1 MSFFAILIALL
12 LEQARPLARSNLVQ
26 AGYRAWTVTV
36 RSNFDAGRP
45 HHGWLAWAMAV
56 LLPSVIVLG
65 IFWVLM
71 EFIGWPAAML
81 WNVAVLY
88 VTLGFRQFS
97 HHFTRIRDALDA
109 GDEFAARQALA
120 AYARPGSPQALA
132 HGPAQPPHQE
142 TTTMT
147 VPPIPQSSDTESHPP
162 QAMMEASIGM
172 VLAMP
177 MARTLGLRFVHA
189 EPGRVEVEI
198 PVSEAFSFRPGQLQ
212 ATAVFA
218 VADFAAVAAAG
229 SVLPPGWTN
238 ATVDTT
244 LKIVAPAQGECL
256 RARGRVVDAGR
267 LLTVCAADVWAVDA
281 AGQERLCATLL
292 ATARNVDTG
301 APRPPRG

>member
-1 MSFFAILIALL
+1 
-12 LEQARPLARSNLVQ
+12 
-26 AGYRAWTVTV
+26 
-36 RSNFDAGRP
+36 
-45 HHGWLAWAMAV
+45 
-56 LLPSVIVLG
+56 
-65 IFWVLM
+65 
-71 EFIGWPAAML
+71 
-81 WNVAVLY
+81 
-88 VTLGFRQFS
+88 
-97 HHFTRIRDALDA
+97 
-109 GDEFAARQALA
+109 
-120 AYARPGSPQALA
+120 
-132 HGPAQPPHQE
+132 
-142 TTTMT
+142 MT
-147 VPPIPQSSDTESHPP
+147 VPPTSQSSDTESHPP
-162 QAMMEASIGM
+162 QATMEALKGM

-229 SVLPPGWTN
+229 SVLPLGWTN

-292 ATARNVDTG
+292 ATARNIDTG

>member
-1 MSFFAILIALL
+1 MTAPLTPAPCDALSSG
-12 LEQARPLARSNLVQ
+12 ARSTIETLQ
-26 AGYRAWTVTV
+26 AV
-36 RSNFDAGRP
+36 
-45 HHGWLAWAMAV
+45 
-56 LLPSVIVLG
+56 
-65 IFWVLM
+65 
-71 EFIGWPAAML
+71 
-81 WNVAVLY
+81 
-88 VTLGFRQFS
+88 
-97 HHFTRIRDALDA
+97 
-109 GDEFAARQALA
+109 
-120 AYARPGSPQALA
+120 
-132 HGPAQPPHQE
+132 
-142 TTTMT
+142 
-147 VPPIPQSSDTESHPP
+147 
-162 QAMMEASIGM
+162 

-244 LKIVAPAQGECL
+244 LKIVAPAEGECL

-292 ATARNVDTG
+292 ATARNIDMG
-301 APRPPRG
+301 PRGRPRADSAA

>member
-1 MSFFAILIALL
+1 
-12 LEQARPLARSNLVQ
+12 
-26 AGYRAWTVTV
+26 
-36 RSNFDAGRP
+36 
-45 HHGWLAWAMAV
+45 
-56 LLPSVIVLG
+56 
-65 IFWVLM
+65 
-71 EFIGWPAAML
+71 
-81 WNVAVLY
+81 
-88 VTLGFRQFS
+88 
-97 HHFTRIRDALDA
+97 
-109 GDEFAARQALA
+109 
-120 AYARPGSPQALA
+120 
-132 HGPAQPPHQE
+132 
-142 TTTMT
+142 MT
-147 VPPIPQSSDTESHPP
+147 VPPTRQSSDIESHPP
-162 QAMMEASIGM
+162 QAMMAALKDM
-172 VLAMP
+172 MLAMP

-212 ATAVFA
+212 ATAVF
-218 VADFAAVAAAG
+218 AVAAAG

-292 ATARNVDTG
+292 ATARNIDTG

>member
-1 MSFFAILIALL
+1 
-12 LEQARPLARSNLVQ
+12 
-26 AGYRAWTVTV
+26 
-36 RSNFDAGRP
+36 
-45 HHGWLAWAMAV
+45 
-56 LLPSVIVLG
+56 
-65 IFWVLM
+65 
-71 EFIGWPAAML
+71 
-81 WNVAVLY
+81 
-88 VTLGFRQFS
+88 
-97 HHFTRIRDALDA
+97 
-109 GDEFAARQALA
+109 
-120 AYARPGSPQALA
+120 
-132 HGPAQPPHQE
+132 
-142 TTTMT
+142 MT
-147 VPPIPQSSDTESHPP
+147 VPPTPQSSDTESHPP
-162 QAMMEASIGM
+162 QATMEALKGM
-172 VLAMP
+172 VRAMP

-198 PVSEAFSFRPGQLQ
+198 PVSEAVSFRPGQLQ

-292 ATARNVDTG
+292 ATARNIDTG

>member
-1 MSFFAILIALL
+1 MTAPLTPASRYAL
-12 LEQARPLARSNLVQ
+12 SN
-26 AGYRAWTVTV
+26 A
-36 RSNFDAGRP
+36 P
-45 HHGWLAWAMAV
+45 HSSVETLKAV
-56 LLPSVIVLG
+56 
-65 IFWVLM
+65 
-71 EFIGWPAAML
+71 
-81 WNVAVLY
+81 
-88 VTLGFRQFS
+88 
-97 HHFTRIRDALDA
+97 
-109 GDEFAARQALA
+109 
-120 AYARPGSPQALA
+120 
-132 HGPAQPPHQE
+132 
-142 TTTMT
+142 
-147 VPPIPQSSDTESHPP
+147 
-162 QAMMEASIGM
+162 

-244 LKIVAPAQGECL
+244 LKIVAPAQGACL

-292 ATARNVDTG
+292 ATARNVDLG
-301 APRPPRG
+301 ATRPPRG

>member
-1 MSFFAILIALL
+1 
-12 LEQARPLARSNLVQ
+12 
-26 AGYRAWTVTV
+26 
-36 RSNFDAGRP
+36 
-45 HHGWLAWAMAV
+45 
-56 LLPSVIVLG
+56 
-65 IFWVLM
+65 
-71 EFIGWPAAML
+71 
-81 WNVAVLY
+81 
-88 VTLGFRQFS
+88 
-97 HHFTRIRDALDA
+97 
-109 GDEFAARQALA
+109 
-120 AYARPGSPQALA
+120 
-132 HGPAQPPHQE
+132 
-142 TTTMT
+142 MT
-147 VPPIPQSSDTESHPP
+147 VPPTPQSSDTESHPP
-162 QAMMEASIGM
+162 QAMMEALKGM

-238 ATVDTT
+238 AAVDTI

-267 LLTVCAADVWAVDA
+267 LLTVCAADVWAVDRS
-281 AGQERLCATLL
+281 GKERLCATLL
-292 ATARNVDTG
+292 ATARNIDTG